1 VWKRKNERGSANA
14 YLNLVQPKSEASNR
28 ASPSNKLH
36 PYIIPFNQL
45 QRIIK
50 RRRKHQLDIL
60 IFFQVC
66 NFRMIDGVWKVL
78 VIVLF
83 ATASPL
89 ILVALYQQTFRYL
102 RRKRERELERIWRMT
117 HDEAEEEGAVAQ

>member
-1 VWKRKNERGSANA
+1 VR
-14 YLNLVQPKSEASNR
+14 R
-28 ASPSNKLH
+28 ATEQVLPTNFILTSFLSIN
-36 PYIIPFNQL
+36 F
-45 QRIIK
+45 
-50 RRRKHQLDIL
+50 KHQLDIL